1 MIRNRTVPVDTI
13 LPHLVYRDVAAALG
27 WLERAFGFV
36 EAFRYGDPASPQ
48 GAQMR
53 RGSVW
58 IMLSSSRPGS
68 ASPAEAGVRT
78 QSLTV
83 FLEDVEAHC
92 QRARAAGAAIVE
104 EPHETVYGEF
114 QCAVHD
120 LEGHLWIF
128 SRHARDLDPREWG
141 ATVPAST

>member
-1 MIRNRTVPVDTI
+1 MTRNRSVPVDTV
-13 LPHLVYRDVAAALG
+13 LPHLVYRDVAAALA
-27 WLERAFGFV
+27 WLERAFGFQ
-36 EAFRYGDPASPQ
+36 ETFRYGDPASPQ

-68 ASPAEAGVRT
+68 ASPIEAGVRT

-83 FLEDVEAHC
+83 FLEDVESHFE
-92 QRARAAGAAIVE
+92 RARSAGATIVE

-114 QCAVHD
+114 QYAAHD
-120 LEGHLWIF
+120 LDGHLWIF
-128 SRHARDLDPREWG
+128 SRHSRDLDPKDWG
-141 ATVPAST
+141 AVVP